1 LSRTGA
7 EAKPPWSAVPRAIKD
22 EVAALLGSPV
32 ARAERV
38 YGGYAPSATFR
49 VLLRDGRRAF
59 LKGTYPLTKDSGV
72 KWDLENEERI
82 YQECAPFMRPWA
94 PEYFGGAKA
103 DGWHVIVLEDVGP
116 QTMPPWT
123 RAKAAACARSYAAF
137 HAHTYGKPLPRW
149 LSRIEHHDF
158 APFWARLGATG
169 ELRGTASLAKRRA
182 DEAEEWLDVA
192 LPVFREKAALLMTL
206 RPPFAFMH
214 FDTRSD
220 NIRLQG
226 KLLRLFDWNFACAG
240 PIEFD
245 VAAFAQSIVM
255 EGGPEPER
263 IVAEYDLVLPLRPAA
278 LDASIA
284 GIAGYLADRAWRP
297 PVPGLPRIRSVQR
310 RQLKAT
316 LAWATRHF
324 GLPEPRWLV
333 AVAD

>member
-1 LSRTGA
+1 MPGT
-7 EAKPPWSAVPRAIKD
+7 IKGQ
-22 EVAALLGSPV
+22 VATLLGSPI

-49 VLLRDGRRAF
+49 MLLADGRRAF
-59 LKGTYPLTKDSGV
+59 MKGVYPLTKDSGV
-72 KWDLENEERI
+72 RWDLENEERI
-82 YQECAPFMRPWA
+82 YQECEPYMRPWA
-94 PEYFGGAKA
+94 PRYFGGARA
-103 DGWHVIVLEDVGP
+103 EGWQVMVLEDLGP

-123 RAKAAACARSYAAF
+123 LAKATSCARSYAAF
-137 HAHTYGKPLPRW
+137 HANTYGKPLPRW
-149 LSRIEHHDF
+149 LSRIEHQDF
-158 APFWARLGATG
+158 APFWDRLAASG
-169 ELRGTASLAKRRA
+169 ELRGTAALARGRV

-192 LPVFREKAALLMTL
+192 LPVLRRKAGLLLKL

-226 KLLRLFDWNFACAG
+226 TLLRMFDWNFACAG

-245 VAAFAQSIVM
+245 VAAFAQTIAM

-263 IVAEYDLVLPLRPAA
+263 VVAEYDLVLPLRTAA

-284 GIAGYLADRAWRP
+284 GIAGYFADRAWRP
-297 PVPGLPRIRSVQR
+297 PMVGLPRIRAAQR
-310 RQLKAT
+310 RQLKTT
-316 LAWATRHF
+316 LAWAARHF
-324 GLPEPRWLV
+324 DLPEPRWLD

>member
-1 LSRTGA
+1 MSRTGA
-7 EAKPPWSAVPRAIKD
+7 ESKPPWSAVPRAIKD
-22 EVAALLGSPV
+22 DVAKLLGSPV

-49 VLLRDGRRAF
+49 MLLANGRRAF
-59 LKGTYPLTKDSGV
+59 LKGVYPLTKDSGV

-94 PEYFGGAKA
+94 PQYLGGARA
-103 DGWHVIVLEDVGP
+103 EGWHVMVLEDVGP

-123 RAKAAACARSYAAF
+123 VAKAKACARSYAAF

-158 APFWARLGATG
+158 APFWDRLASSG
-169 ELRGTASLAKRRA
+169 ELRGTASLARRRA

-192 LPVFREKAALLMTL
+192 LPVLRAKSALLLKL

-220 NIRLQG
+220 NIRLQD
-226 KLLRLFDWNFACAG
+226 KLMRMFDWNFACAG

-245 VAAFAQSIVM
+245 VAAFAQTVTM

-263 IVAEYDLVLPLRPAA
+263 VVAEYDLVLPLRTMA

-284 GIAGYLADRAWRP
+284 GIAGYFADRAWRP
-297 PVPGLPRIRSVQR
+297 PTKGLPRIRSVQR

-316 LAWATRHF
+316 LSWAARHF
-324 GLPEPRWLV
+324 DLPEPRWLA
-333 AVAD
+333 AVPD

>member
-1 LSRTGA
+1 MSRTGA

-123 RAKAAACARSYAAF
+123 GAKAAACARSYAAF

>member
-1 LSRTGA
+1 MSRTGA

-22 EVAALLGSPV
+22 EVAALLGKPV

-49 VLLRDGRRAF
+49 IRLADGRRAF
-59 LKGTYPLTKDSGV
+59 VKGVYPLATGSGV
-72 KWDLENEERI
+72 KWDLENEERV
-82 YQECAPFMRPWA
+82 YQECAAFMRPWA
-94 PEYFGGAKA
+94 PEYFGGVKA
-103 DGWHVIVLEDVGP
+103 EGWHVMVLEDVGP

-123 RAKAAACARSYAAF
+123 VAKAKACARSYAAF

-158 APFWARLGATG
+158 APFWDRLASSG
-169 ELRGTASLAKRRA
+169 ELQRTASLARRRA
-182 DEAEEWLDVA
+182 AEAEEWLDVA
-192 LPVFREKAALLMTL
+192 LPVLREHAALLLKL

-240 PIEFD
+240 PVEFD
-245 VAAFAQSIVM
+245 VAAFAQTIAM
-255 EGGPEPER
+255 EGGIEPER
-263 IVAEYDLVLPLRPAA
+263 VVAEYDLVLPLRSGA

-284 GIAGYLADRAWRP
+284 GIAGYFADRAWRG
-297 PVPGLPRIRSVQR
+297 PVKGLPRIRSVQR
-310 RQLKAT
+310 RQLKTT
-316 LAWATRHF
+316 LAWAARHF
-324 GLPEPRWLV
+324 DLPEPRWLG
-333 AVAD
+333 AVPD

>member
-123 RAKAAACARSYAAF
+123 GAKAAVCARSYAAF

-158 APFWARLGATG
+158 APFWGRLGATG

>member
-1 LSRTGA
+1 MSRTGA

-22 EVAALLGSPV
+22 EVAKLLGSPV

-49 VLLRDGRRAF
+49 MLLKDGRRAF
-59 LKGTYPLTKDSGV
+59 MKGTYPLEKDSGV

-82 YQECAPFMRPWA
+82 YQDCAPFMRPWA
-94 PEYFGGAKA
+94 PEYFGGSRA
-103 DGWHVIVLEDVGP
+103 DGWHVLVLEDVGP

-123 RAKAAACARSYAAF
+123 PAKWKDCARSYAAF
-137 HAHTYGKPLPRW
+137 HANTYGKPLPRW

-158 APFWARLGATG
+158 APFWERLASTG
-169 ELRGTASLAKRRA
+169 ELRGTASLARRRA

-192 LPVFREKAALLMTL
+192 LPVLQRSAALLL
-206 RPPFAFMH
+206 KVRPPFAFMH

-226 KLLRLFDWNFACAG
+226 KLLRIFDWNFACAG

-245 VAAFAQSIVM
+245 VAAFAQAIAM
-255 EGGPEPER
+255 EGGPDPER
-263 IVAEYDLVLPLRPAA
+263 VVAEYDLVLPLRPVA
-278 LDASIA
+278 LDAAIA
-284 GIAGYLADRAWRP
+284 GIAGYFADRAWRP
-297 PVPGLPRIRSVQR
+297 ATKGLPRIRQVQR
-310 RQLKAT
+310 RQLKST
-316 LAWATRHF
+316 LAWAARHF
-324 GLPEPRWLV
+324 DLPEPRWLA

>member
-1 LSRTGA
+1 MSRTGA
-7 EAKPPWSAVPRAIKD
+7 EAKPTWSAVPRAIKD
-22 EVAALLGSPV
+22 EVAELLGSPV

-49 VLLRDGRRAF
+49 MRLANGRRAF
-59 LKGTYPLTKDSGV
+59 LKGIYPLTKDSGV

-94 PEYFGGAKA
+94 PEYLGGAKA
-103 DGWHVIVLEDVGP
+103 EGWHVMVLEDVGP

-123 RAKAAACARSYAAF
+123 LAKAKACARSYAAF

-158 APFWARLGATG
+158 APFWDRLASSG
-169 ELRGTASLAKRRA
+169 ELRMTASLARRRA
-182 DEAEEWLDVA
+182 DEAEEWLGVA
-192 LPVFREKAALLMTL
+192 LPVLRARSALLL
-206 RPPFAFMH
+206 KIRPPFAFMH

-226 KLLRLFDWNFACAG
+226 KLLRMFDWNFACAG
-240 PIEFD
+240 PVEFE
-245 VAAFAQSIVM
+245 VAAFAQSIAM

-263 IVAEYDLVLPLRPAA
+263 TVAEYDLVLPLRSVA

-284 GIAGYLADRAWRP
+284 GIAGYFADRAWRR
-297 PVPGLPRIRSVQR
+297 PVVGLPRIRSVQR
-310 RQLKAT
+310 RQLKAS
-316 LAWATRHF
+316 LAWAARQF
-324 GLPEPRWLV
+324 DLPEPRWLG
-333 AVAD
+333 AVPD

>member
-1 LSRTGA
+1 MSRTGA
-7 EAKPPWSAVPRAIKD
+7 ETKPPWSAVPRAIKD
-22 EVAALLGSPV
+22 EVAKLLGSPV
-32 ARAERV
+32 ARVERV

-49 VLLRDGRRAF
+49 MLLANGRGAF
-59 LKGTYPLTKDSGV
+59 LKGVYPLTKDSGV

-94 PEYFGGAKA
+94 PEYLGGAKA
-103 DGWHVIVLEDVGP
+103 DGWHVMVLEDVGP

-123 RAKAAACARSYAAF
+123 LANAKACARSFAAF

-149 LSRIEHHDF
+149 LSRIEHHDL
-158 APFWARLGATG
+158 APFWDRLASSG

-192 LPVFREKAALLMTL
+192 LPVLRGASALLLKL
-206 RPPFAFMH
+206 RPPFAFLH
-214 FDTRSD
+214 GDTRSD

-226 KLLRLFDWNFACAG
+226 KLLRIFDWNFACAG

-245 VAAFAQSIVM
+245 VAAFAQTVTM

-263 IVAEYDLVLPLRPAA
+263 IVAEYDLVLPLRSVA

-284 GIAGYLADRAWRP
+284 GIAGYFADRAWRP
-297 PVPGLPRIRSVQR
+297 PTKGLPRIRSVQR

-316 LAWATRHF
+316 LAWAARHF
-324 GLPEPRWLV
+324 DLPEPRWLA
-333 AVAD
+333 AVPD

>member
-123 RAKAAACARSYAAF
+123 RAKAAGCARSYAAF

-158 APFWARLGATG
+158 APFWGRLGATG

>member
-1 LSRTGA
+1 MSRTGA

-22 EVAALLGSPV
+22 DVATLLGSPV
-32 ARAERV
+32 VRAERV

-49 VLLRDGRRAF
+49 IRLADGRRAF
-59 LKGTYPLTKDSGV
+59 VKGVYPLETDSGV
-72 KWDLENEERI
+72 KWDLENEEHI
-82 YQECAPFMRPWA
+82 YRECATFMRPWA
-94 PEYFGGAKA
+94 PEYFGGVKA
-103 DGWHVIVLEDVGP
+103 EGWHVMVLEDVGP

-123 RAKAAACARSYAAF
+123 AAKAKACARSYAAF

-158 APFWARLGATG
+158 APFWDRLATSG
-169 ELRGTASLAKRRA
+169 ELHGTASLARRRA

-192 LPVFREKAALLMTL
+192 LPVLRERAALLPKL

-240 PIEFD
+240 PVEFD
-245 VAAFAQSIVM
+245 VAAFAQTIAM
-255 EGGPEPER
+255 EGGIEPER
-263 IVAEYDLVLPLRPAA
+263 VVAEYDLVLPLRSGA

-284 GIAGYLADRAWRP
+284 GIAGYFADRAWRG
-297 PVPGLPRIRSVQR
+297 PVKGLPRIRSVQR
-310 RQLKAT
+310 RQLKTT
-316 LAWATRHF
+316 LAWAARHF
-324 GLPEPRWLV
+324 DLPEPRWLG
-333 AVAD
+333 AVPD